1 VSEYSDMHTY
11 GLYFL
16 ELHTALIKLQLSS
29 YKVDIIKH
37 WLVLAMMLLA
47 ITCFIIQKPQIYY
60 LHIASDIKYRYATT
74 MVVSKVLN
82 INLKSEEV

>member
-16 ELHTALIKLQLSS
+16 ELHTALIKLKLSS
-29 YKVDIIKH
+29 YKVDIIKP

-47 ITCFIIQKPQIYY
+47 TAY
-60 LHIASDIKYRYATT
+60 LA
-74 MVVSKVLN
+74 
-82 INLKSEEV
+82 INNSHSFTHSL